1 MKTKSREER
10 YAEELAAKLDSMG
23 AIISKADLRA
33 TKQAFERH
41 FREVQLDTLKA
52 VEASC
57 K

>member
-33 TKQAFERH
+33 MKQAFERH